1 MMLILKTISET
12 KALIKRLHESG
23 SAIGLV
29 PTMGALH
36 QGHLDIVR
44 RAVQENQRV
53 MVSIFVN
60 PTQFNDPSDLDKYP
74 QNLETDRARLSE
86 ISEDIILFVPEIS
99 EMYPN
104 AAVSDLYDFKGL
116 DKIMEG
122 NFRPGHFQGVA
133 TIVEKLLRVIEPDK
147 AYFGE
152 KDYQQLQIIKSLVN
166 QKRLEVEIISCS
178 IVREANGLA
187 MSSRNAR
194 LSKRLRNEASFIY
207 KTLKSAK
214 VQFGMKSA
222 RSVTEWVYDQ
232 FKGHPDL
239 SIEYFL
245 IADDQKLRPVLR
257 KVKGKKYR
265 AFIAAYAEDIRLI
278 DNIAL
283 N

>member
-1 MMLILKTISET
+1 MLILKTIKET
-12 KALIKRLHESG
+12 KAKIKGLRESG
-23 SAIGLV
+23 SDVGLV

-44 RAVQENQRV
+44 RAVEENKRV
-53 MVSIFVN
+53 IVSIFVN

-74 QNLETDRARLSE
+74 RDLETDGSLLSE
-86 ISEDIILFVPEIS
+86 ISKDIMLFVPEIT
-99 EMYPN
+99 EMYPD
-104 AAVSDLYDFKGL
+104 ATESELYDFEGL
-116 DKIMEG
+116 DEIMEG
-122 NFRPGHFQGVA
+122 KFRPGHFQGVA
-133 TIVEKLLRVIEPDK
+133 TIVEKLLRIIEPDK

-152 KDYQQLQIIKSLVN
+152 KDFQQLQIIKRLVK
-166 QKRLEVEIISCS
+166 QKNLNVEIVSCS

-187 MSSRNAR
+187 LSSRNAR

-207 KTLKSAK
+207 KSLKSAK

-239 SIEYFL
+239 SIEYFV
-245 IADDQKLRPVLR
+245 IADDQKLQPVL
-257 KVKGKKYR
+257 KKIKGKKYR